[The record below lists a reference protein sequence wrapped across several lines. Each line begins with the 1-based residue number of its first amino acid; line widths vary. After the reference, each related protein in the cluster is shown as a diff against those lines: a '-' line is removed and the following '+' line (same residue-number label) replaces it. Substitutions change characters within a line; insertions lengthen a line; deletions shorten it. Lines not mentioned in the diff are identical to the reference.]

1 MRISTADFVRGFG
14 TWVDQAMSAP
24 VMVTKHGRDRL
35 VILSAEEYGRLT
47 RKSRRVVRTRDL
59 SAGDQALFG
68 VAEPSN
74 EFAHDDSRRRGSAR

>member
-1 MRISTADFVRGFG
+1 MRISTADFVRSFG

-35 VILSAEEYGRLT
+35 VILSAEEYERLT
-47 RKSRRVVRTRDL
+47 RQNRRAARTRDL
-59 SAGDQALFG
+59 SAGDQVLFG

-74 EFAHDDSRRRGSAR
+74 DFTRDNTRRGSR

>member
-1 MRISTADFVRGFG
+1 MRISTADFVRSFG

-47 RKSRRVVRTRDL
+47 RQSRRAARTRDL
-59 SAGDQALFG
+59 SAGDQDLFG
-68 VAEPSN
+68 LAEPSN
-74 EFAHDDSRRRGSAR
+74 DFAHDDGRRRGRER